1 VETATL
7 AIELPKSVEKRL
19 QAVAKKAGRNASD
32 LAIEA
37 IAERIEDYEDAIRGL
52 ERLKED
58 DGTRIPLSEI
68 IKDIEELERKDR
80 AAKPAAE

>member
-1 VETATL
+1 ML

-19 QAVAKKAGRNASD
+19 QALAKKTGRNATD

-58 DGTRIPLSEI
+58 DGTRIPLSDI
-68 IKDIEELERKDR
+68 IKDIEQLERKER

>member
-1 VETATL
+1 MM
-7 AIELPKSVEKRL
+7 AIELPKSVAKRL
-19 QAVAKKAGRNASD
+19 QVVAKKTGRNASD

-68 IKDIEELERKDR
+68 IKDIEELERKER